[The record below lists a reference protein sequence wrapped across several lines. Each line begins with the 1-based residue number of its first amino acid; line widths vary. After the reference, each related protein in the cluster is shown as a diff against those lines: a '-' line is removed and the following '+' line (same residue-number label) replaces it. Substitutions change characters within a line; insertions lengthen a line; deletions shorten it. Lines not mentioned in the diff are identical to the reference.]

1 MDGGNQTEK
10 VTRMSGLQTMK
21 PILMLIVVV
30 AAVAV
35 CHAEKYCADGPQPTR
50 TEAIYAGRLH
60 TFLLAKGL
68 DNDTHFAC
76 GEEHTLFVGRK
87 PMTEALASSLAKS
100 IGLDTAKVSGYS
112 KVRFSEEG
120 GPEDTQELWE
130 YDLKT
135 RKIRHG
141 IQRDKEIEWQ

>member
-1 MDGGNQTEK
+1 
-10 VTRMSGLQTMK
+10 MK
-21 PILMLIVVV
+21 PILMLVVVV
-30 AAVAV
+30 AAVEV
-35 CHAEKYCADGPQPTR
+35 CHAGKYCADGPQPTR
-50 TEAIYAGRLH
+50 TEAIYAGRVH
-60 TFLLAKGL
+60 TFLLSKGVN
-68 DNDTHFAC
+68 NDTHFEC
-76 GEEHTLFVGRK
+76 GEEHTLFVGGK

-120 GPEDTQELWE
+120 GPEDAKELWE

-141 IQRDKEIEWQ
+141 VQRSKEIEWR